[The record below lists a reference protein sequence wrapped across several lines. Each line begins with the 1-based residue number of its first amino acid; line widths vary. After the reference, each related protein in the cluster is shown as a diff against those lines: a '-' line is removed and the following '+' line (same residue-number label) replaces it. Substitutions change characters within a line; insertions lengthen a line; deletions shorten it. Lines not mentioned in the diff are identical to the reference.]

1 MCETYAISRSVTFFA
16 LPDWAFPKPP
26 HHHGGEEDARLE
38 ELLETSGDLT
48 EMLEGYL
55 NRAHEP
61 DQDKIKKFIKLSLL
75 YNILPEETPLH
86 KLRSNHTFATSLK
99 LEDGSLD
106 GEPLRIHVGKSF
118 GFDFRPSVNFVS
130 KVLVPDIPTSNGKHP
145 SGERRGSSPE
155 PNTQSRCD
163 PCRQQACAAPSFH
176 PPDHIP
182 CLGRFLDFR
191 EFEVNC
197 YIRLHLHNVDLSHRP
212 LLFSELGL
220 RQKWISTV
228 ARMVPLRALERFPS
242 SRQPIRHSRGCRLD

>member
-38 ELLETSGDLT
+38 ELFETSGDLT
-48 EMLEGYL
+48 EMLAAAEGYL

-75 YNILPEETPLH
+75 YSILPEETPLH

-99 LEDGSLD
+99 LQDGSLD

-145 SGERRGSSPE
+145 SGEVTAAVRNLTHSLGAIHVVSRPVLPPPSILQTTFLVSDVFSTFVSLKFIATSAFTCIMLTSRTDLCCSAGWAYVRSGFPRWRGW
-155 PNTQSRCD
+155 
-163 PCRQQACAAPSFH
+163 FH
-176 PPDHIP
+176 
-182 CLGRFLDFR
+182 
-191 EFEVNC
+191 
-197 YIRLHLHNVDLSHRP
+197 
-212 LLFSELGL
+212 
-220 RQKWISTV
+220 
-228 ARMVPLRALERFPS
+228 
-242 SRQPIRHSRGCRLD
+242 